1 MRAFRPSRMVR
12 PEEDEDD
19 LIVRKA
25 KSYNIQVYA
34 QLVRAR
40 KPLFES
46 VDAVNHLAAEA
57 G

>member
-1 MRAFRPSRMVR
+1 MRAFRPSRMTR

-19 LIVRKA
+19 LIVRQA
-25 KSYNIQVYA
+25 KSYKIQIYA

-46 VDAVNHLAAEA
+46 AEIVNRLTAEA
-57 G
+57 